1 MLQLPLARLSRRR
14 VQPTN
19 LLPTGVIITSNN
31 HHRRLLPTD
40 SFGPPNRSIPAMRTE
55 PSLLCNQSSV
65 YEGGSSLCLEELVL
79 SFPRA
84 NAKTEHGTRTSR
96 NEHVLNPNRLPA
108 GNRRSPAPQFRPQRP
123 FCARAASA

>member
-55 PSLLCNQSSV
+55 PSLLCNQSFLRQDDTKGVGQALADSCGLSPKTV
-65 YEGGSSLCLEELVL
+65 RSLT
-79 SFPRA
+79 
-84 NAKTEHGTRTSR
+84 AKCSHLQSGD
-96 NEHVLNPNRLPA
+96 L
-108 GNRRSPAPQFRPQRP
+108 
-123 FCARAASA
+123 